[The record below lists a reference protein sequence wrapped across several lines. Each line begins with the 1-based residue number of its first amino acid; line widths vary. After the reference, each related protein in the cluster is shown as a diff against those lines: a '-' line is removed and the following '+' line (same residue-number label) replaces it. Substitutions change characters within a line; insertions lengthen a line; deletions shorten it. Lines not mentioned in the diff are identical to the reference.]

1 MANEPALYAR
11 MELRIKDFERQLQR
25 AEARAEQGTARIGKS
40 ADRAGK
46 QLEGRLSGMA
56 GRLGAQI
63 AGAFAVYA
71 AVQAGRELTETATRI
86 QNALRVAGLEGEAL
100 EGTYRQLFAAAQ
112 ENAAPIESM
121 VQLYSRLSLAQKELG
136 VSSDDLID
144 FTSNVALALRVAGT
158 DATQASGALLQL
170 SQALGGSVVRA
181 EEFNSMLEGAPTI
194 VQAAAAGIE
203 QAGGSVA
210 KLRQL
215 VTDGKVSSAAF
226 FQGFQAGARLLE
238 QRAAGSVSTIS
249 QEFIRLQNVL
259 IDVARE
265 FDEATGASQ
274 LAARLIR
281 GIGDALQYVGD
292 NADAFVSAAS
302 VVLNWIKSI
311 GAAAQETAGQIASML
326 SAPGSAP
333 LRITVNGNERR
344 DPRAGSSRRGGA
356 TMAPPPA
363 PISLDDFPVDG
374 EGSKKGKSR
383 LDSYERLTQMIRE
396 RTTAI
401 EAETAAQAGLNPL
414 VNDYGFAVEKARAA
428 HDLLT
433 AAQEAG
439 IAITP
444 ELEAQIDT
452 LATAYANASVTS
464 AQLAASQ
471 DRVRQAAQDFND
483 LGRDALGG
491 FISDLRNGV
500 SAADALA
507 NALDRVIDRLLDG
520 ALDALFAPSS
530 GGSLISALFGGL
542 AKGGPVSGSGGIGH
556 AATGGSIRGRGTG
569 TSDSIPMM
577 LSNGEFVVNARQAA
591 KFGPLL
597 DAINTGR
604 IGHMATGGF
613 VAPRF
618 PSPASLGVAARGAQ
632 AGMTVTYAPQVSIAA
647 GASPESVA
655 ELRRVMEE
663 DRRSFAQRTVR
674 VIRDAQRRNV
684 GI

>member
-100 EGTYRQLFAAAQ
+100 EGTYRQLFTAAQ

-144 FTSNVALALRVAGT
+144 FTGNVALALRVAGT

-302 VVLNWIKSI
+302 VVLSWIKTI
-311 GAAAQETAGQIASML
+311 GDAAQEAAGQIASML
-326 SAPGSAP
+326 ATSGSAP
-333 LRITVNGNERR
+333 LKITVNGNERR

-374 EGSKKGKSR
+374 DGSKKGKSR
-383 LDSYERLTQMIRE
+383 LDSYERLTQMIQE
-396 RTTAI
+396 RTAAI

-439 IAITP
+439 IAVTP

-452 LATAYANASVTS
+452 LATAYANASVAS

-471 DRVRQAAQDFND
+471 DRVRQSAQDFND
-483 LGRDALGG
+483 VGRDALGG

-520 ALDALFAPSS
+520 ALDALFAPSGGGLFGALFSGLAGARARGGPMTPGRSYLVGEKGPEIVTPRYAGNVVANRDLSRMSRS
-530 GGSLISALFGGL
+530 GGA
-542 AKGGPVSGSGGIGH
+542 VSI
-556 AATGGSIRGRGTG
+556 AM
-569 TSDSIPMM
+569 P
-577 LSNGEFVVNARQAA
+577 
-591 KFGPLL
+591 
-597 DAINTGR
+597 IN
-604 IGHMATGGF
+604 ID
-613 VAPRF
+613 
-618 PSPASLGVAARGAQ
+618 ARGADQ
-632 AGMTVTYAPQVSIAA
+632 AGLSRVQEQL
-647 GASPESVA
+647 GQ
-655 ELRRVMEE
+655 LRREVPGL
-663 DRRSFAQRTVR
+663 AVR
-674 VIRDAQRRNV
+674 AIQEARRRNANV
-684 GI
+684 